1 MFAIRPHQGMHE
13 VTPMT
18 YRNKMRIAR
27 WLYRKGTATEAELN
41 RRFGGKISGH
51 IRENC
56 EFFTV
61 TYPHGLEPVLEMTDK
76 NIDNYRKALGR
87 EIAERREWVEPIV
100 SVLALLCS
108 IAALVISL
116 IK

>member
-1 MFAIRPHQGMHE
+1 MSW
-13 VTPMT
+13 
-18 YRNKMRIAR
+18 RNCTRAYSTISLCIAE
-27 WLYRKGTATEAELN
+27 WP
-41 RRFGGKISGH
+41 RRDG
-51 IRENC
+51 C

-61 TYPHGLEPVLEMTDK
+61 TYPHGPEPVLEMTDK
-76 NIDNYRKALGR
+76 NIDNYRKALSQ

-116 IK
+116 VK

>member
-1 MFAIRPHQGMHE
+1 
-13 VTPMT
+13 MT
-18 YRNKMRIAR
+18 HRDRMRIAH
-27 WLYRKGTATEAELN
+27 WLYRKGTATEDELT
-41 RRFGGKISGH
+41 RRFGGKISGR
-51 IRENC
+51 IRDGC

-61 TYPHGLEPVLEMTDK
+61 TYPHGPEPVLEMTDK
-76 NIDNYRKALGR
+76 NIDNYRKALSQ

-116 IK
+116 VK

>member
-1 MFAIRPHQGMHE
+1 
-13 VTPMT
+13 MT
-18 YRNKMRIAR
+18 YRDRMRIAH
-27 WLYRKGTATEAELN
+27 WLYRKGAATEDELT
-41 RRFGGKISGH
+41 RRFGGKISGR
-51 IRENC
+51 IRDGC

-61 TYPHGLEPVLEMTDK
+61 AYPHGPEPVLEMTDK
-76 NIDNYRKALGR
+76 NIDNYRKALNR

-116 IK
+116 VK